1 VRRYKV
7 FEYLRKFREN
17 FPKRKFYQLIDK
29 VYSMDNLE
37 EAWKRVKANKGC
49 AGIDK
54 QTINEFWPYKAM
66 HFRELQRQIKT
77 GTYKATPILRKYIP
91 KSDGKYR
98 PLGIP
103 TVKDRVLQQATKNVV
118 EPIFEMK
125 FLDCSYGFRPD
136 RNAHQAITQISEYL
150 QEGFTWIIDADLKT
164 FFDTVEHALLM
175 KLLAKEIS
183 DGKVLSLIESWLK
196 AGVLSEGKLVT
207 TKEGTPQGGVIS
219 PLLANIYLHEFD
231 KSITRK
237 INVRLVRYA
246 DDFVVMCK
254 TKWMAQK
261 TMESIKRLLARLKL
275 KLNKEKTK
283 IVNSDVED
291 FCFLGFKFRNIR
303 GKRRYSPKKIAIEKF
318 KDSVKQIT
326 GRKQP
331 VKPEDMIGRLNQ
343 TIRGW
348 GNYFKIGEVRV
359 LYKQLDVWIHTRVR
373 TFIEKKKSNYARKRI
388 TNHTLKTKY
397 KLASLNTLIKPH
409 TL

>member
-1 VRRYKV
+1 V
-7 FEYLRKFREN
+7 FEYLKKFREN
-17 FPKRKFYQLIDK
+17 FSKRKFYQLIDK
-29 VYSMDNLE
+29 VYDMDNLE
-37 EAWKRVKANKGC
+37 EAWKKVKANKGC

-54 QTINEFWPYKAM
+54 QTIHEFWPYKET
-66 HFRELQRQIKT
+66 HFKEIQRQIKA
-77 GTYKATPILRKYIP
+77 GTYKATPVLRKYIP
-91 KSDGKYR
+91 KSNGKYR

-103 TVKDRVLQQATKNVV
+103 TVKDRVLQQATKNLV
-118 EPIFEMK
+118 EPIFEMR

-136 RNAHQAITQISEYL
+136 RNAHQAITQISDYL

-164 FFDTVEHALLM
+164 FFDTVDHTLLM

-183 DGKVLSLIESWLK
+183 DGKVLSLVESWLK
-196 AGVLSEGKLVT
+196 AGVLSEGKLET

-231 KSITRK
+231 KSITKK

-246 DDFVVMCK
+246 DDFVVMCR

-261 TMESIKRLLARLKL
+261 TMESIKRVLARLKL

-291 FCFLGFKFRNIR
+291 FLFLGFKFRNIR
-303 GKRRYSPKKIAIEKF
+303 GKRRYSPKEAAIKKF
-318 KDSVKQIT
+318 KTSVKRT
-326 GRKQP
+326 TARKQP
-331 VKPEDMIGRLNQ
+331 VKPEDMVGRLNL

-359 LYKQLDVWIHTRVR
+359 LYKELDVWIRTRVR
-373 TFIEKKKSNYARKRI
+373 SFIEKKKSDYARIRI
-388 TNHTLKTKY
+388 PNHTLKSKY
-397 KLASLNTLIKPH
+397 KLASLTTLIKPR